1 MNLKKN
7 LGRIVTA
14 FVATAMMTAMA
25 MPVYAYEAV
34 TEENT
39 GSSITAEKPYQEG
52 ASFYITKYLT
62 KDAKTMVPN
71 AKFEFDVTPVTGM
84 QETTRNNVP
93 LKSGIAGAV
102 TADATEGTAVFA
114 PGETLDQNTK
124 VYDKV
129 TFNINLDAF
138 KAPEGTQEPEKY
150 GVGVYKYSIKE
161 KDITGLTGITKDTNT
176 LDLYVYIV
184 NDDTTGDLKVAY
196 AELVD
201 PNGGEN
207 GGEVKMDSFTN
218 QYDSVN
224 NLIVYKVL
232 TGDAADMRDE
242 FTFDVTISGE
252 DGEKYYVEYG
262 TYTVDEDGTGTFTA
276 NNQTAIWTSGSQ
288 VSVKLHNNEAFKVY
302 ALDGNDTYTVTE
314 TAQSAAGYKVI
325 IDDKES
331 TTRQATGTL
340 DNADKV
346 IEFENNKTS
355 VSPTGIVM
363 DIAPYALLVVVAAAG
378 CFVFLRKRRE
388 D

>member
-7 LGRIVTA
+7 LGRIATA

-39 GSSITAEKPYQEG
+39 GSSITTEKPYQEG

-62 KDAKTMVPN
+62 KDTKTMVPN

-102 TADATEGTAVFA
+102 TADATDGTAVFA

-129 TFNINLDAF
+129 KFNINLDAF
-138 KAPEGTQEPEKY
+138 KAPEGTREPEKY

-224 NLIVYKVL
+224 DLIVYKVL

-242 FTFDVTISGE
+242 FTFDVRISGE

-288 VSVKLHNNEAFKVY
+288 VSVNLHNNEAFKVY
-302 ALDGNDTYTVTE
+302 ALDGDDTYTVTE
-314 TAQSAAGYKVI
+314 TEQSAAGYKVI
-325 IDDKES
+325 IDGTES

-340 DNADKV
+340 NNADKV